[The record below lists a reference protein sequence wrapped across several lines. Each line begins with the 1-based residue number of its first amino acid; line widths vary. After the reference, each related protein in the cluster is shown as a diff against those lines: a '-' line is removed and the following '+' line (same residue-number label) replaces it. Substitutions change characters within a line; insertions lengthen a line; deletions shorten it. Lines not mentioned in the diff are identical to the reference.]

1 MSEGA
6 PFDRMLAALHD
17 ATLDDAQWPAASA
30 IFDDV
35 CRTKGNFLAYAR
47 GPSQR
52 NVEIDFIWIYY
63 RGERCHDLEREYTH
77 VYYPRDER
85 IPRLIRLPDS
95 RLVRCADLYTDEEL
109 KSSAT
114 YNEVMLRGQAQK
126 SLVTRM
132 DGPRG
137 SRITWTLADPV
148 DADGWSSAQIDLI
161 RKFLPHLRQY
171 VRVRQALADAGA
183 LGASLARLADKT
195 GSGIIQ
201 LDRRGRIVETNDE
214 ARDLLVKG
222 DALHDR
228 RGLLCARLPAD
239 DAVLQR
245 LLAGVLPGPGGQ
257 GASGSLRV
265 RRPNGLPGLTVHLS
279 PAGDA
284 KNDFRPRRVAA
295 IVLMVDDAPTRIDPA
310 LVEAAFGFTP
320 AESRVA
326 VLLAE
331 GRTVRDIAAV
341 TGRTERTV
349 RWHIQQAFDK
359 LGISRQVE
367 LVLQVLSLAS
377 PPSPVSTQQADVGR
391 R

>member
-17 ATLDDAQWPAASA
+17 AALDDTQWPAASA
-30 IFDDV
+30 VFDDV
-35 CRTKGNFLAYAR
+35 CRTKGNFLTYAR

-52 NVEIDFIWIYY
+52 DVEIDFIWLYY

-95 RLVRCADLYTDEEL
+95 HLVRCADLYTDEEL
-109 KSSAT
+109 KRSAT

-126 SLVTRM
+126 SLIARM

-161 RKFLPHLRQY
+161 RRFLPHLRQY
-171 VRVRQALADAGA
+171 VRVRQALAEAGA
-183 LGASLARLADKT
+183 LGASLTGLVDKT
-195 GSGIIQ
+195 GSGIVQ
-201 LDRRGRIVETNDE
+201 LDRRGRIVEANDQ
-214 ARDLLVKG
+214 ARDLLRKG

-228 RGLLCARLPAD
+228 DGRLRARLPAD
-239 DAVLQR
+239 DAVLQG
-245 LLAGVLPGPGGQ
+245 LLARVLPGFGGQ
-257 GASGSLRV
+257 GASGSLKV
-265 RRPNGLPGLTVHLS
+265 RRPDGVPGLTVHLS
-279 PAGDA
+279 PAGSG
-284 KNDFRPRRVAA
+284 KNGFRPKRVAA
-295 IVLMVDDAPTRIDPA
+295 IVLVADGAPMRIDPA

-320 AESRVA
+320 AESQVA

-341 TGRTERTV
+341 TDRTERTV
-349 RWHIQQAFDK
+349 RWHIQQTFDK

-367 LVLQVLSLAS
+367 LVLQVLSVAS
-377 PPSPVSTQQADVGR
+377 PQPPVLTQQAHGGR